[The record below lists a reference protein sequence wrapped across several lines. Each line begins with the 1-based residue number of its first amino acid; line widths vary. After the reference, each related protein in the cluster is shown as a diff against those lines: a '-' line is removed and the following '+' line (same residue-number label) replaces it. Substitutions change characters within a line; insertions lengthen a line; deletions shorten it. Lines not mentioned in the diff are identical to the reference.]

1 MKMKKLGAVLM
12 AAAFMMSAS
21 AGVADAA
28 KGGARISVP
37 KVSAP
42 APKASAPAKSSSSS
56 ASSEAKKDTPNT
68 KDYAPSKK
76 ASEYGESAPTA
87 KSNTTASTNS
97 AAAANT
103 AANSGTRWGS
113 ALRTMGMLAG
123 GMMLGSMLSS
133 LFGFGAGSWLA
144 DVLGVV
150 ANIAIIAFV
159 LCILNVIIRKV
170 MGKFSGNSSKAAPAS
185 SKGWNSGNV
194 RNRRREEEPVYTV
207 DAEDVTEVKT
217 ETAAPVVQD
226 IKPPSGAG
234 NVAPGK
240 YRDYDAHSTAERYR
254 RM

>member
-1 MKMKKLGAVLM
+1 MRMKKLGAVLM
-12 AAAFMMSAS
+12 AAAFVLSAS

-42 APKASAPAKSSSSS
+42 KVSAPAKSSSGTTSN
-56 ASSEAKKDTPNT
+56 AVKKDTPNT
-68 KDYAPSKK
+68 KEYSPSKK

-87 KSNTTASTNS
+87 KNNTTSAANS
-97 AAAANT
+97 AAAATNT
-103 AANSGTRWGS
+103 ANSGTRWGS
-113 ALRTMGMLAG
+113 ALRTVGMLAG
-123 GMMLGSMLSS
+123 GMMLGSMLSH

-159 LCILNVIIRKV
+159 LCILNVIVRKL
-170 MGKFSGNSSKAAPAS
+170 MGKFSGGQEAARPQS
-185 SKGWNSGNV
+185 NTGWNANKGN
-194 RNRRREEEPVYTV
+194 RARRREDETVYTV
-207 DAEDVTEVKT
+207 DVHDVES
-217 ETAAPVVQD
+217 AQVQD

-234 NVAPGK
+234 TVAPGK
-240 YRDYDAHSTAERYR
+240 YRDYDAHATADRYR

>member
-42 APKASAPAKSSSSS
+42 APKASAPAKSSNSS
-56 ASSEAKKDTPNT
+56 ASSAAKKDTPNT

-87 KSNTTASTNS
+87 KSNTAASTNS

-103 AANSGTRWGS
+103 VTNSGTRWGS

-123 GMMLGSMLSS
+123 GMMLGSMLSH

-159 LCILNVIIRKV
+159 LCILNFVVRRI
-170 MGKFSGNSSKAAPAS
+170 MGKFSSSSRPANNN
-185 SKGWNSGNV
+185 WNTNTS

-207 DAEDVTEVKT
+207 DAEEVTEVKAQ
-217 ETAAPVVQD
+217 TAPPVVQD
-226 IKPPSGAG
+226 IKPPSAAG
-234 NVAPGK
+234 SVAPGT
-240 YRDYDAHSTAERYR
+240 YRDYDPHTTAERYR